1 MANTV
6 LRVFERFKARM
17 ERRTG
22 KLIKNIRT
30 DDGAEFKKEFLKYVE
45 DQGIIKNKRDYLI
58 VTIILG
64 RLNEP
69 IELLCRLSEQC

>member
-45 DQGIIKNKRDYLI
+45 DHKRDYFI

-69 IELLCRLSEQC
+69 IELLCRLHEQC